1 MILYRIG
8 EIIHKHNSNIIFE
21 SQGIGYS
28 LILPDPEWVEIKQKC
43 KLYLFE
49 IKNEYQYATYAFKDF
64 KERLLFVDLISLN
77 GIGPRAAFNILNFGF
92 EKVAALI
99 AEGNAEALIEI
110 PYLNPRMAR
119 LIVAELQAKWS
130 KMISPKD
137 AAKINETTNTLSEV
151 KETFKMLGFKTKQI
165 DGALSKISSTDDVEK
180 MIEEAIKLMST
191 QNYESAIA

>member
-28 LILPDPEWVEIKQKC
+28 LILPDPERVEIKQKC

-151 KETFKMLGFKTKQI
+151 KETLKMLGFKTKQI

>member
-1 MILYRIG
+1 M
-8 EIIHKHNSNIIFE
+8 
-21 SQGIGYS
+21 
-28 LILPDPEWVEIKQKC
+28 
-43 KLYLFE
+43 
-49 IKNEYQYATYAFKDF
+49 
-64 KERLLFVDLISLN
+64 
-77 GIGPRAAFNILNFGF
+77 
-92 EKVAALI
+92 ALI

-151 KETFKMLGFKTKQI
+151 KETLKMVGFKTKQI

-191 QNYESAIA
+191 QNYESATA

>member
-28 LILPDPEWVEIKQKC
+28 LILPDPERVEIKQKC

-151 KETFKMLGFKTKQI
+151 KETLKMLGFKTKQI
-165 DGALSKISSTDDVEK
+165 DGHFLKFHQ
-180 MIEEAIKLMST
+180 LMMLKKWLKK
-191 QNYESAIA
+191 Q

>member
-28 LILPDPEWVEIKQKC
+28 LILPDPERVEIKQKC

-137 AAKINETTNTLSEV
+137 ATKINETTNTLSEV
-151 KETFKMLGFKTKQI
+151 KETLKMLGFKTKQI
-165 DGALSKISSTDDVEK
+165 DGALSKISSTDDIEK

-191 QNYESAIA
+191 QNYESATA

>member
-28 LILPDPEWVEIKQKC
+28 LILPDPERVDVKQKC

-77 GIGPRAAFNILNFGF
+77 GIGPKAAFNILNFGL
-92 EKVAALI
+92 EKVSALI
-99 AEGNAEALIEI
+99 AEGNVEALIEI

-130 KMISPKD
+130 KMISPKES
-137 AAKINETTNTLSEV
+137 AKISVSTNTISEA
-151 KETFKMLGFKTKQI
+151 KETLKMLGFKTKQI
-165 DGALSKISSTDDVEK
+165 DNALAKVSTTDDIEK
-180 MIEEAIKLMST
+180 MIEEAIKLIST
-191 QNYESAIA
+191 QNYEPATA

>member
-28 LILPDPEWVEIKQKC
+28 LILPDPERVDVKQKC

-77 GIGPRAAFNILNFGF
+77 GIGPKASIQYIKFWIWKSISINSR
-92 EKVAALI
+92 
-99 AEGNAEALIEI
+99 
-110 PYLNPRMAR
+110 R
-119 LIVAELQAKWS
+119 QCWS
-130 KMISPKD
+130 THWNSIS
-137 AAKINETTNTLSEV
+137 
-151 KETFKMLGFKTKQI
+151 
-165 DGALSKISSTDDVEK
+165 
-180 MIEEAIKLMST
+180 
-191 QNYESAIA
+191 

>member
-28 LILPDPEWVEIKQKC
+28 LILPDPERVEIKQKC

-130 KMISPKD
+130 KMISSKD

-151 KETFKMLGFKTKQI
+151 KETLKMLGFKTKQI

>member
-28 LILPDPEWVEIKQKC
+28 LILPDPERVEIKQKC

-137 AAKINETTNTLSEV
+137 AAKINETTNALSEV
-151 KETFKMLGFKTKQI
+151 KETLKMLGFKTKQI

>member
-28 LILPDPEWVEIKQKC
+28 LILPDPDRVEIKQKC

-64 KERLLFVDLISLN
+64 KERLLFADLISLN

-137 AAKINETTNTLSEV
+137 SAKINEATNALSEV
-151 KETFKMLGFKTKQI
+151 KETLKMLGFKTKQI
-165 DGALSKISSTDDVEK
+165 DGALSKISSTDDIEK

-191 QNYESAIA
+191 QNYESATA

>member
-28 LILPDPEWVEIKQKC
+28 LILPDPERVEIKQKC

-92 EKVAALI
+92 EKVVALI

-151 KETFKMLGFKTKQI
+151 KETLKMVGFKTKQI

-191 QNYESAIA
+191 QNYESATA